1 MLRRFAGRTRWPRRS
16 PAAAREAASCCAV
29 KGTDRTVNEHR
40 RLYSP
45 TAAPQRALI
54 VAVDLQ
60 DPQRPLAPELDEFKA
75 LADAAGAEIV
85 GEIVQKLSHV
95 DPATLVGSGKAR
107 EIAERAEELKA
118 EVLFVFN
125 DLRPRQRTN
134 LEKVV
139 PLPIVDRTMLILD
152 IFALHARSREGQL
165 QVELAQLRYRQSNL
179 IGAGAAL
186 SRLGGGV
193 GTRGPGET
201 KLETDRRRIA
211 QRVSLLQRQLEEVRR
226 QRETRRSGRNADPFV
241 ALVGYTNV
249 GKSSLL
255 NRLAGSSERDRAFV
269 ADQPF
274 ATLDPTLRRAYVAPG
289 VNVRLADT
297 VGFITALPQELV
309 NAFRATLEELENA
322 DLLLHVSDASNPDW
336 PRQKASVEAI
346 FKELKLDD
354 KPVLSVFNKVD
365 RLDPAARAA
374 LPPDAIAVSAHSG
387 EGIDTLRAAIADRV
401 ASRPYRAESGA
412 DPVLSQAPKA
422 VSARAGRI
430 SGRFRD
436 HGGPGNG

>member
-1 MLRRFAGRTRWPRRS
+1 MLRGR
-16 PAAAREAASCCAV
+16 PAR
-29 KGTDRTVNEHR
+29 KPIVNDSR
-40 RLYSP
+40 RLYS
-45 TAAPQRALI
+45 TDAAPQRALV

-60 DPQRPLAPELDEFKA
+60 DAQRPLAPELAEFVA
-75 LADAAGAEIV
+75 LAKAAGAVVV
-85 GEIVQKLSHV
+85 GEIVQKLPRV

-107 EIAERAEELKA
+107 EIAERAEELNA
-118 EVLFVFN
+118 DVLLVFN

-152 IFALHARSREGQL
+152 IFAQHARSREGQL

-179 IGAGAAL
+179 IGVGAAL

-211 QRVSLLQRQLEEVRR
+211 QRVTLLQRQLEEVRK
-226 QRETRRSGRNADPFV
+226 QRETRRSGRGRDPFV

-255 NRLAGSSERDRAFV
+255 NRLAGAGRDEGAFV

-274 ATLDPTLRRAYVAPG
+274 ATLDPTLRRAYVAPQLD
-289 VNVRLADT
+289 VRLADT

-309 NAFRATLEELENA
+309 NAFRATLEELDAA
-322 DLLLHVSDASNPDW
+322 DLLLHVHDASNADW
-336 PRQKASVEAI
+336 PRQKASVETI
-346 FKELKLDD
+346 LRELKLDE
-354 KPVLSVFNKVD
+354 KPVIEVFNKVD
-365 RLDPAARAA
+365 RLDDAHRAA
-374 LPPDAIAVSAHSG
+374 LPPGAVEVSASTG
-387 EGIDTLRAAIADRV
+387 EGIDRLREAVAQRLRA
-401 ASRPYRAESGA
+401 S
-412 DPVLSQAPKA
+412 
-422 VSARAGRI
+422 
-430 SGRFRD
+430 
-436 HGGPGNG
+436 

>member
-1 MLRRFAGRTRWPRRS
+1 VHDS
-16 PAAAREAASCCAV
+16 
-29 KGTDRTVNEHR
+29 R
-40 RLYSP
+40 RLYP
-45 TAAPQRALI
+45 TEAAPQRALV

-60 DPQRPLAPELDEFKA
+60 DPQRPLAPELAEFVA
-75 LADAAGAEIV
+75 LAKAAGAVVV
-85 GEIVQKLSHV
+85 GEIVQKLPRV

-107 EIAERAEELKA
+107 EIAERAEELNA
-118 EVLFVFN
+118 GVLFVFN

-134 LEKVV
+134 LEKIV

-152 IFALHARSREGQL
+152 IFAQHARSREGQL

-179 IGAGAAL
+179 IGVGAAL

-211 QRVSLLQRQLEEVRR
+211 QRVTLLQRQLEDVRK
-226 QRETRRSGRNADPFV
+226 QRETRRSGRGRDPFV

-255 NRLAGSSERDRAFV
+255 NRLAGAGAGDGAFV

-274 ATLDPTLRRAYVAPG
+274 ATLDPTLRRAYVAPDL
-289 VNVRLADT
+289 NVRLADT

-309 NAFRATLEELENA
+309 NAFRATLEELDAA
-322 DLLLHVSDASNPDW
+322 DLLLHVHDAANPDW

-346 FKELKLDD
+346 LRELKLDE
-354 KPVLSVFNKVD
+354 KPVIEVFNKVD

-374 LPPDAIAVSAHSG
+374 LPPGAVEVSAATG
-387 EGIDTLRAAIADRV
+387 DGIDRLRQAVAERLRA
-401 ASRPYRAESGA
+401 
-412 DPVLSQAPKA
+412 
-422 VSARAGRI
+422 
-430 SGRFRD
+430 
-436 HGGPGNG
+436 N

>member
-1 MLRRFAGRTRWPRRS
+1 MNG
-16 PAAAREAASCCAV
+16 
-29 KGTDRTVNEHR
+29 EHR
-40 RLYSP
+40 RLDSA

-60 DPQRPLAPELDEFKA
+60 DPQRPLAPELEEFKA
-75 LADAAGAEIV
+75 LAEAAGVIV
-85 GEIVQKLSHV
+85 AGEVVQKLAHV

-107 EIAERAEELKA
+107 EIADRAAELGA
-118 EVLFVFN
+118 DVLFVFN

-152 IFALHARSREGQL
+152 IFAQHARSREGQL

-179 IGAGAAL
+179 IGVGAAL

-201 KLETDRRRIA
+201 KLEVDRRRIA
-211 QRVSLLQRQLEEVRR
+211 QRITMLQRQLEEVRK
-226 QRETRRSGRNADPFV
+226 QRATRRAGRGGDPFV

-255 NRLAGSSERDRAFV
+255 NRIAGARERDAAFV

-274 ATLDPTLRRAYVAPG
+274 ATLDPTLRRAYVAPNL
-289 VNVRLADT
+289 NVRLADT
-297 VGFITALPQELV
+297 VGFITALPRELV
-309 NAFRATLEELENA
+309 NAFRATLEELDAA

-336 PRQKASVEAI
+336 PRQKQSVEAI
-346 FKELKLDD
+346 LRELHLDE
-354 KPVLSVFNKVD
+354 KPTIAVFNKVD
-365 RLDPAARAA
+365 RLEPAAHAA
-374 LPPDAIAVSAHSG
+374 LDSGGIEVSARTG
-387 EGIDTLRAAIADRV
+387 EGIERLRAAIAERL
-401 ASRPYRAESGA
+401 RPSNAY
-412 DPVLSQAPKA
+412 V
-422 VSARAGRI
+422 
-430 SGRFRD
+430 
-436 HGGPGNG
+436 PGSP